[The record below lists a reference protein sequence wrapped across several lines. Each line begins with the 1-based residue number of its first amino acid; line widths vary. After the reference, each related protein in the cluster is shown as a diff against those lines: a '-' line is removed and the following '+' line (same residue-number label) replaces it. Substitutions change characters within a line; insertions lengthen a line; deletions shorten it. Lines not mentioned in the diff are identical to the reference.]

1 LRRAGS
7 LSPSLS
13 LDSSSDS
20 SEEKL
25 SIFSGHDTVIAPVLA
40 ALGVYKDEL
49 CVWPPYASRIVFELW
64 ERQGQGQG
72 TDRRLYV
79 RVIYNGKDV
88 TPNIPA
94 CTAERSM
101 LKKGE
106 ASMCSLEAL
115 EGQVQSMLGH
125 HTTLKD
131 AC

>member
-1 LRRAGS
+1 MRKAGS
-7 LSPSLS
+7 SSPSLDS
-13 LDSSSDS
+13 NSDSSSGS
-20 SEEKL
+20 NEEKL

-40 ALGVYKDEL
+40 ALNVYKDEL

-64 ERQGQGQG
+64 ERQG

-94 CTAERSM
+94 CTAERSVS
-101 LKKGE
+101 KKGE

-125 HTTLKD
+125 HATLKD